1 MAKPTK
7 SPPEETAAAAE
18 PTPAAIDDGKT
29 TYDITDKAP
38 PRIALQRIGKDQT
51 EIRLTEEQARAELLA
66 GHIRPKPTAEASASD
81 TV

>member
-7 SPPEETAAAAE
+7 STPEETAAPAA
-18 PTPAAIDDGKT
+18 PAAIDDGKIAF
-29 TYDITDKAP
+29 DITDKAP

-66 GHIRPKPTAEASASD
+66 GHIRPKPTAETPASD
-81 TV
+81 PV